1 MASGVHNV
9 KTIKDLEKLEF
20 KDQVEYINEIIK
32 IEGNLVKA
40 SNRLGAKK
48 TMIKNIFKKK
58 NYNYNEETQQFES
71 IENIATVEPQEQEK
85 LSKKDLKKAKKE
97 SKKEKKQKSSNVSMD
112 DVEII
117 QRVEEISC
125 DVQEVQESIGDA
137 ERGIDDVQEVQKV
150 QEVQEVQK
158 SKKGGEGS
166 TYTLESLQKLEAQ
179 EKMLDLIN
187 NYDSIKSMLEVFA
200 NKKGAISLTGGSG
213 RTEGPTEIIE
223 IVTGIQIDLPDS
235 DNIKTSIRT
244 NRVEWELFKTFMK
257 ENKEFSNADLIAQ
270 ALKEFRVKHQKNQ

>member
-1 MASGVHNV
+1 MTNVVRNV
-9 KTIKDLEKLEF
+9 KNIKDLEKLEF

-40 SNRLGAKK
+40 SSKLGAKK
-48 TMIKNIFKKK
+48 TMIKSIFKKK
-58 NYNYNEETQQFES
+58 NYDYNEETQQFEPGG
-71 IENIATVEPQEQEK
+71 NCAATEVQQDQK
-85 LSKKDLKKAKKE
+85 VSKKEQKKAKKPQ
-97 SKKEKKQKSSNVSMD
+97 KKKKGGNCATD
-112 DVEII
+112 NNIEENAVEII
-117 QRVEEISC
+117 E
-125 DVQEVQESIGDA
+125 
-137 ERGIDDVQEVQKV
+137 
-150 QEVQEVQK
+150 
-158 SKKGGEGS
+158 GGKGS
-166 TYTLESLQKLEAQ
+166 TRALQSLQEIEAQ

-200 NKKGAISLTGGSG
+200 NKKGAISLTGGSS